1 VADDGHRLPGAIDLL
16 DEGLH
21 GGFRAHS
28 IGVDRAAA
36 QEERV
41 VVLWIRLIQCL
52 VDGERL
58 GRLEIVLDGLDLTGL
73 IESSPVRAPASRS
86 ALTDSASSGSS
97 ISSVASMAI
106 RRLSSVGTVILP

>member
-1 VADDGHRLPGAIDLL
+1 MTAI
-16 DEGLH
+16 
-21 GGFRAHS
+21 GFPAPLICLMKDCTAGSVRNRSALTAPP
-28 IGVDRAAA
+28 RQA
-36 QEERV
+36 ERV
-41 VVLWIRLIQCL
+41 VVLWIGLIRRL

-73 IESSPVRAPASRS
+73 IESSSVRAPASRS

>member
-1 VADDGHRLPGAIDLL
+1 VAEDGHRLPGAIDLL
-16 DEGLH
+16 EDGLH
-21 GGFRAHS
+21 GRFGAQS
-28 IGVDRAAA
+28 IGVDRAAGE
-36 QEERV
+36 QDRM
-41 VVLWIRLIQCL
+41 VVLWIGVIQRL
-52 VDGERL
+52 VDGERQ
-58 GRLEIVLDGLDLTGL
+58 GRLKIVLDGLDLTGL